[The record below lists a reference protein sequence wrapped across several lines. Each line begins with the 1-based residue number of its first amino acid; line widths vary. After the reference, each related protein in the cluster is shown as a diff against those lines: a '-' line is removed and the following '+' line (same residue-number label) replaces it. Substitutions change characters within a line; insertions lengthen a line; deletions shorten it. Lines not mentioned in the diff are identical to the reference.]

1 MQQQQLGQTA
11 APVPPPPPPTSQ
23 PANSSGTAAGKPS
36 VSISQPAQRYDYS
49 SAMSQS
55 MQTGGYDQSYQTA
68 PTNNLM
74 QQQQHNTA
82 NNNRTPQQNKWNS
95 MLAAAGGGMQNK
107 KNNSNQFHNQ
117 RRGGGNMGG
126 QGGHRASGGQPVQ
139 IFYCEVCKISCA
151 GPQTY
156 KEHLDGQK
164 HKKRE
169 QASKLSIEQQQLQKT
184 QTNTSPSSTNNNNN
198 STNPN
203 WKQQQMQRRGGNQQ
217 GFSRNS
223 IVIKCELCDV
233 ACTGKDAYSAHVRGM
248 KHQKT
253 LKLHQKL
260 GKPIPPDALDIMQV
274 KLASLIYVLL
284 TVNENR

>member
-139 IFYCEVCKISCA
+139 IFYCDKILL
-151 GPQTY
+151 T
-156 KEHLDGQK
+156 
-164 HKKRE
+164 
-169 QASKLSIEQQQLQKT
+169 
-184 QTNTSPSSTNNNNN
+184 
-198 STNPN
+198 
-203 WKQQQMQRRGGNQQ
+203 
-217 GFSRNS
+217 
-223 IVIKCELCDV
+223 
-233 ACTGKDAYSAHVRGM
+233 
-248 KHQKT
+248 
-253 LKLHQKL
+253 
-260 GKPIPPDALDIMQV
+260 IP
-274 KLASLIYVLL
+274 ASLVPSEFLTSYRNRLFPDKVNFYFRDLL
-284 TVNENR
+284 LNKKCI

>member
-68 PTNNLM
+68 PTN
-74 QQQQHNTA
+74 
-82 NNNRTPQQNKWNS
+82 K
-95 MLAAAGGGMQNK
+95 
-107 KNNSNQFHNQ
+107 
-117 RRGGGNMGG
+117 
-126 QGGHRASGGQPVQ
+126 GGHRASGGQPVQ